1 MAEPAAR
8 QSGQSEDTA
17 GQSEDTAGQP
27 EDTAGQREGTGRRT
41 RQPFA
46 HLHVHTEYSMLDGAA
61 RLKELFKEVAQQGMT
76 HVAMTDHGNMYGAA
90 EFHRQA
96 TEAGITPVI
105 GIEAYVAPEHRSNTK
120 RILWGQPHQKKDDVS
135 ASGAYLHKTI
145 WARNREGLH
154 NLFKLSSRSYAEG
167 FLVKWPRM
175 DKEILAEHAGGLMA
189 STGCPSGELQTRL
202 RLGQFD
208 EALRSAA
215 EYQEI
220 FGKENYFL
228 ELMDH
233 GLDIERRVRDGLV
246 DIGRKL
252 GIPPVVTND
261 SHYTREADATSHDLL
276 LCIQTG
282 KSLADADRF
291 RFDGSGYYIKSADEM
306 YATDTSDV
314 WQEGCRN
321 SQLLIADRVEPAG
334 MFEFVNLMPR
344 FPIPEGYES
353 EEELFRAEVW
363 KGMDRRYPDGF
374 DEDRK
379 KQAAYE
385 IDIICQMGFPAY
397 FLVVA
402 DFIMWAKNHGVAVG
416 PGRGSAAGSIVAY
429 ALGITDLDPLV
440 HGLIFERF
448 LNPERVSMPDIDV
461 DFDERGRADVIRYVT
476 EKWGSDKV
484 AQIVTYGT
492 IKAKAAIKDS
502 TRVLGFP
509 YALGDR
515 ITKAF
520 PPAVMGKDIPL
531 SGIFDSGHPRY
542 SEAGEL
548 RQLYEAEA
556 EIKQVIDTAK
566 GIEGLIRQPGVHAA
580 GVIMSAETI
589 TDHIP
594 VWTRHSD
601 GAVITQ
607 FDYPTCEGLGLLKM
621 DFLGLRNLTIMAD
634 AVAAIEKNQGISI
647 DLLSL
652 PLDDKPTY
660 ELLGRGDT
668 LGVFQFDGGPMRSLL
683 RTMKP
688 DNFEDISAVGALY
701 RPGPMGVNSHTNYA
715 LRKNGLQEITPI
727 HPELEEPLREI
738 LQPTYGLIVYQ
749 EQVQK
754 AAQILAGYTLGQADL
769 LRRAMGKKKKEIL
782 DKEFVPFRQGCR
794 ERGYSDKA
802 IQAVWDV
809 LVPFAGYAFNKAH
822 SAAYGLV
829 SYWTAYLKANYP
841 AEYMAA
847 LLTSVGDDKDKSA
860 LYLSECRRM
869 GIKVLPPDVNS
880 SVATFTAVGRD
891 VRFGL
896 AAIRNVGTNV
906 VDAIVAARK
915 SKGEFTSFPDFLRKV
930 PVVVCNKRVIESL
943 IKAGAFDSFGHP
955 RKGLVMVHEQAV
967 DAVIDIKR
975 NEAIGQDSLFG
986 GDAETEAF
994 FDVPIPA
1001 DGDWDKTVRLSFER
1015 EMLGLYVSD
1024 HPLLGVE
1031 HLLAREADISLAD
1044 LLTSGEEPAERG
1056 RGERNDGGG
1065 VVKVAGILSGVQ
1077 RKVTKQGNPWA
1088 AATLEDLA
1096 GAIEVLFFP
1105 ATYQLYAT
1113 SIAEDAIIVVKG
1125 RIDRRD
1131 DVPKLIAMDVT
1142 VPDMTIGDGGPF
1154 VVSMPVTRC
1163 VAAVVEQ
1170 LKDVLMTH
1178 PGPTEV
1184 HLRLRGAQR
1193 TTVVRLND
1201 KLRVANSP
1209 ALLGDLKQL
1218 LGPACVS

>member
-1 MAEPAAR
+1 MA
-8 QSGQSEDTA
+8 DT
-17 GQSEDTAGQP
+17 P
-27 EDTAGQREGTGRRT
+27 Y
-41 RQPFA
+41 A

-61 RLKELFKEVAQQGMT
+61 RLKELFKEVARHQMT

-96 TEAGITPVI
+96 KDAGITPVI
-105 GIEAYVAPEHRSNTK
+105 GIEAYVAPESRRNPN
-120 RILWGQPHQKKDDVS
+120 RILWGQPHQKRDDVS
-135 ASGAYLHKTI
+135 ASGSYLHKTI
-145 WARNREGLH
+145 WARNNEGLH
-154 NLFKLSSRSYAEG
+154 NLFKLTSRSYAEG
-167 FLVKWPRM
+167 WLTKWARM

-202 RLGQFD
+202 RLGHQE
-208 EALRSAA
+208 EALKSAA
-215 EYQEI
+215 EYQDI

-233 GLDIERRVRDGLV
+233 GLDIETRVREGLIE
-246 DIGRKL
+246 IGRKL

-261 SHYTREADATSHDLL
+261 SHYSKETDAQAQELL

-282 KSLADADRF
+282 KTLADEDRF
-291 RFDGSGYYIKSADEM
+291 KFDGTGYYIKSPAEM
-306 YATDTSDV
+306 YAVNTSDI

-321 SQLLIADRVEPAG
+321 SQLLIADRVDTAG

-344 FPIPEGYES
+344 YPIPAEFES
-353 EEELFRAEVW
+353 EDALFAAEVW
-363 KGMDRRYPDGF
+363 KGMDRRYPGGY
-374 DEDRK
+374 DETRK
-379 KQAAYE
+379 QQAEYE
-385 IDIICQMGFPAY
+385 LGIIIQMGFPAY

-402 DFIMWAKNHGVAVG
+402 DFINWAKNNGVAVG

-429 ALGITDLDPLV
+429 AMGITDLDPLD

-448 LNPERVSMPDIDV
+448 LNPERISMPDIDI

-476 EKWGSDKV
+476 QRWGSDKV
-484 AQIVTYGT
+484 AQIITYGT

-531 SGIFDSGHPRY
+531 AGIFDENYPRY
-542 SEAGEL
+542 GEAGDL
-548 RQLYEAEA
+548 RNLYATEP
-556 EIKQVIDTAK
+556 EIKQIMDTAK

-580 GVIMSAETI
+580 GVIMSAEPL

-594 VWTRHSD
+594 VWTRHTD

-621 DFLGLRNLTIMAD
+621 DFLGLRNLTIMSD
-634 AVAAIEKNQGISI
+634 AVRAIEDNRKIKI

-652 PLDDKPTY
+652 PLTDKATY
-660 ELLGRGDT
+660 ELLSRGDT
-668 LGVFQFDGGPMRSLL
+668 LGVFQFDSSGYRTLL

-688 DNFEDISAVGALY
+688 DNFEDISALGALY

-715 LRKNGLQEITPI
+715 LRKNGQQEITPI
-727 HPELEEPLREI
+727 HPELEAPLKEI
-738 LQPTYGLIVYQ
+738 LEPTYGLIVYQ
-749 EQVQK
+749 EQVQR

-782 DKEFVPFRQGCR
+782 DKEFIPFRDGCR

-841 AEYMAA
+841 AEFMAA
-847 LLTSVGDDKDKSA
+847 VLTSVGDDKDKSA
-860 LYLSECRRM
+860 LYLSESRRM
-869 GIKVLPPDVNS
+869 GVKVLPPDVNAS
-880 SVATFTAVGRD
+880 IATFTAVGLD

-896 AAIRNVGTNV
+896 AAIRNVGINV
-906 VDAIVAARK
+906 VEAIVATRK
-915 SKGEFTSFPDFLRKV
+915 SKGEFTSFADFLRKV

-943 IKAGAFDSFGHP
+943 VKAGAFDSFGHP
-955 RKGLVMVHEQAV
+955 RKGLALIHEQAV
-967 DAVIDIKR
+967 DSVIDIKR

-986 GDAETEAF
+986 GDEEADAVFEVAVPDAE
-994 FDVPIPA
+994 
-1001 DGDWDKTVRLSFER
+1001 WDKKTRLNFER

-1024 HPLLGVE
+1024 HPLLGIE
-1031 HLLAREADISLAD
+1031 HMIAANTDVSVAELMAVADDGAED
-1044 LLTSGEEPAERG
+1044 EERPAIALPLPTG
-1056 RGERNDGGG
+1056 RNGDQI
-1065 VVKVAGILSGVQ
+1065 VKIGGILSGVT
-1077 RKVTKQGNPWA
+1077 RKVTKKGDAWA
-1088 AATLEDLA
+1088 AATLEDLG

-1105 ATYQLYAT
+1105 NSYQLYAT
-1113 SIAEDAIIVVKG
+1113 AIADDVIVIIKG
-1125 RIDRRD
+1125 KVDRRD
-1131 DVPKLIAMDVT
+1131 DVPKLIAMD
-1142 VPDMTIGDGGPF
+1142 MTIPDLTIGTDGGAPI
-1154 VVSMPVTRC
+1154 VLVLPVTKC
-1163 VAAVVEQ
+1163 VPPVVEQ
-1170 LKDVLMTH
+1170 LRDVLRTH
-1178 PGPTEV
+1178 PGTTEV
-1184 HLRLRGAQR
+1184 HLKLRGNQK
-1193 TTVVRLND
+1193 TTVVRLDD
-1201 KLRVANSP
+1201 KLRVTASP
-1209 ALLGDLKQL
+1209 ALHADLKQL
-1218 LGPACVS
+1218 LGPSCIAS